1 MQAYGF
7 FNGRYQCLFKP
18 KVCYPMQSKEHRI
31 SINCKGLKESKGFGS
46 GSGKNMGS
54 NPAKKVAFGG
64 GKPRRAVTVK
74 EDSSHVKKIL
84 KEVEQGKLDI
94 DPEVAT
100 KGKVDFVQV
109 ESWGSEALENLKMKS
124 FSPSFTS
131 LDQDAPFYEQ
141 LVRRLQLFEAK
152 GDITVVQVKP
162 LPPFEKWL
170 FGEHNYLQ
178 FLMDQGAV
186 YTAFENAISSIK
198 QSRCSSPDES
208 THGGAAKAVSIF
220 DKDLG
225 LSRSEAL
232 KSDIE
237 SLSSIMTSK
246 CVNQVIELPKVTTQA
261 VAYAKYVERLGKIAS
276 FGEKWKEA
284 CLCLLSHIFV
294 VHVAHLTTGMR
305 IGAKAVDSLPSLIEG
320 KAISFYRDYQQ
331 QVNDP
336 LKVFM
341 TAINKAGDFIN
352 SEDDREQVMTELP
365 KAIQKTSLLLAV
377 LAVD

>member
-1 MQAYGF
+1 MQAFGF
-7 FNGRYQCLFKP
+7 FNGTYQCIFKP
-18 KVCYPMQSKEHRI
+18 TVCYPVQSKEHRI
-31 SINCKGLKESKGFGS
+31 CINCKGLKESKGFGS
-46 GSGKNMGS
+46 GAGKKMGS
-54 NPAKKVAFGG
+54 NPAKKAAFGG

-74 EDSSHVKKIL
+74 EGSAYVKKIL
-84 KEVEQGKLDI
+84 NEVEKGKLNI

-109 ESWGSEALENLKMKS
+109 ESWGDEALEDLKMKS

-152 GDITVVQVKP
+152 GDITVVQEKP

-178 FLMDQGAV
+178 FLMDQEAV
-186 YTAFENAISSIK
+186 YTAFENAMSIIK
-198 QSRCSSPDES
+198 KSRCSSQDES
-208 THGGAAKAVSIF
+208 THGGAARAVSIF
-220 DKDLG
+220 DNDLG

-246 CVNQVIELPKVTTQA
+246 CVNQGIELPKVTTQA
-261 VAYAKYVERLGKIAS
+261 MAYAKYVERLGKIAAV
-276 FGEKWKEA
+276 GEKWKEA

-305 IGAKAVDSLPSLIEG
+305 IGAKAVDSLPSLIEAR
-320 KAISFYRDYQQ
+320 AISFYRDYQQ
-331 QVNDP
+331 QADDP

-341 TAINKAGDFIN
+341 MAINKAGDLIN
-352 SEDDREQVMTELP
+352 SEDDREQVMSELP